1 MFRVGSDVEMLALCS
16 CLAGKCVREG
26 CFGAFGVVKC
36 CNHGPDA
43 LSCAC
48 AMYCM
53 LQGSRKYILDR
64 LSHRGSVVVSE
75 KAGTG
80 RQGRL
85 FPPWLGS
92 ELGVMAGSMINLHFM
107 I

>member
-1 MFRVGSDVEMLALCS
+1 MGSDVEMLALCL
-16 CLAGKCVREG
+16 CLAGKCVRERR
-26 CFGAFGVVKC
+26 FGAFGVVKC

-43 LSCAC
+43 VSCGC

-53 LQGSRKYILDR
+53 LQGSREYILDR

-80 RQGRL
+80 RRGRF
-85 FPPWLGS
+85 FPRGFGS
-92 ELGVMAGSMINLHFM
+92 ELGGMAGTIANLHFV

>member
-1 MFRVGSDVEMLALCS
+1 MSRCLLCVHVW
-16 CLAGKCVREG
+16 LENARERG
-26 CFGAFGVVKC
+26 ARFGAFGVVKW
-36 CNHGPDA
+36 CNDGPDA

-53 LQGSRKYILDR
+53 LQGSREYILDR

-80 RQGRL
+80 RRGRF

-92 ELGVMAGSMINLHFM
+92 ELGGMGGSIANLYFV

>member
-1 MFRVGSDVEMLALCS
+1 MGSDVEMFALCS
-16 CLAGKCVREG
+16 CLAGKCVRERR
-26 CFGAFGVVKC
+26 FGAFGVVKC

-43 LSCAC
+43 VSCGC

-53 LQGSRKYILDR
+53 LQGSREYILDR

-80 RQGRL
+80 RRGRFFYL
-85 FPPWLGS
+85 RLGS
-92 ELGVMAGSMINLHFM
+92 ELGGMGGSIANLYFV